1 MEVAAEREKLES
13 KIALYR
19 CGWWLFMVLM
29 VGPAWYLASTVEG
42 VGFSKAVEIIR
53 VGLYGLHFP
62 DFLVSLVSY
71 PVTVLATIIPG
82 SSALLFAVM
91 GLFFSYGAFFF
102 AFLYFALV
110 QPPNFYA
117 MKSRLDPDWQA
128 KEDEGV
134 IVKPLARPVMFSGF
148 IVFLLLTSLAG
159 EVFYGYNRASIA
171 DDYTGTLF
179 LYDAKGKK
187 TPIDVNVKL
196 AVIDP
201 GMVYDRKPGVN
212 SRSLH
217 IEFDSKNE
225 KSLQALKRLGIDEK
239 LFAENAKN
247 LPYDNAVCSFTQG
260 TSEHDV
266 RGYTFGTRLVRS
278 YHIKNKNDD
287 YDVVKCPTSMH
298 FGVIDFDYAQFAI
311 ADISKSF
318 IIVADLKRDSRISFI
333 QRMIMGHRY
342 DDNPRKFWDSF

>member
-13 KIALYR
+13 KIVFYR

-29 VGPAWYLASTVEG
+29 VGPAWLLASTVEG
-42 VGFSKAVEIIR
+42 VPFSKAVDIISY
-53 VGLYGLHFP
+53 GLYDLHFP
-62 DFLVSLVSY
+62 SFLVSLVSY
-71 PVTVLATIIPG
+71 PVTLLATLIPG
-82 SSALLFAVM
+82 SSALVMLILF
-91 GLFFSYGAFFF
+91 LFLSYGAFFV

-148 IVFLLLTSLAG
+148 IVFLVLTSIAG
-159 EVFYGYNRASIA
+159 DIFYGYNRDPMA

-179 LYDAKGKK
+179 LLDGNNKK
-187 TPIDVNVKL
+187 TPIDVSLKL

-201 GMVYDRKPGVN
+201 GKIYDRKPGVT

-217 IEFDSKNE
+217 IEFDSKDA
-225 KSLQALKRLGIDEK
+225 KALAALKTHGIDEK

-247 LPYDNAVCSFTQG
+247 LPYDNAVCDADSG
-260 TSEHDV
+260 TVENSV
-266 RGYTFGTRLVRS
+266 RGYAPGTWLLRS
-278 YHIKNKNDD
+278 YHFKNKPAS
-287 YDVVKCPTSMH
+287 YDPVKCPESMH
-298 FGVIDFDYAQFAI
+298 FGVVDFDKAQFAI
-311 ADISKSF
+311 AGIAKSF
-318 IIVADLKRDSRISFI
+318 IIVAELNRDSRLSFI
-333 QRMIMGHRY
+333 QRMIMKHRY
-342 DDNPRKFWDSF
+342 SKNPRKFYGSD

>member
-1 MEVAAEREKLES
+1 MEVLAAQEKLES
-13 KIALYR
+13 KILFYR

-53 VGLYGLHFP
+53 DGLYGLHFP

-71 PVTVLATIIPG
+71 PVTMLATLIPG
-82 SSALLFAVM
+82 SSALLFSVAA
-91 GLFFSYGAFFF
+91 LFVSYGAFFF

-110 QPPNFYA
+110 QPPNYYE
-117 MKSRLDPDWQA
+117 MKAKLDPDWQV
-128 KEDEGV
+128 KEDAQWV
-134 IVKPLARPVMFSGF
+134 VKPLARPVMFSGF
-148 IVFLLLTSLAG
+148 IAFLLLTSLAG
-159 EVFYGYNRASIA
+159 EVFYGYNRASVA

-179 LYDAKGKK
+179 LLDRNDKK
-187 TPIDVNVKL
+187 IPIDVDVKL

-201 GMVYDRKPGVN
+201 GRVFDRKPGVG

-217 IEFDSKNE
+217 IEFDGKNE
-225 KSLQALKRLGIDEK
+225 KAIQALKRLGIDEK

-260 TSEHDV
+260 TVEKDV
-266 RGYTFGTRLVRS
+266 RGYTPGTWLVRS
-278 YHIKNKNDD
+278 YHIKNKNET
-287 YDVVKCPTSMH
+287 YDLVKCPTSMH
-298 FGVIDFDYAQFAI
+298 FGVVNFDNAQFAI

-333 QRMIMGHRY
+333 QRMIMKHRY
-342 DDNPRKFWDSF
+342 NEDPRKFWDSF